1 MVLRPPL
8 SPLRIFKARNEPYV
22 MQKSNLKKKNRFIDE
37 LTELPKGNPK
47 VSIFQKYGRD
57 TVLMRTIIKTLSVIL
72 TEHTLFQ

>member
-8 SPLRIFKARNEPYV
+8 SPLRIFKARNEPLGDAKK
-22 MQKSNLKKKNRFIDE
+22 QFEKKNRFIDE

-72 TEHTLFQ
+72 TELTLFQ